1 MSGLIGFRRFACSLL
16 MGLGL
21 GSACFGQSKLLPPDQ
36 AFHVAARQTG
46 AQTVEL
52 VYSMEPGYYLY
63 RDRFSFKTDSAK
75 AKVVAVD
82 MAPPKRKHDLALDK
96 VVEYFDEAVTVKVT
110 LQVPAIA
117 SKTPIQLVTLAQGC
131 AQVGVCY
138 PPISRS
144 FVVEGS
150 RP

>member
-1 MSGLIGFRRFACSLL
+1 MSGPIGFRRLAWVLV

-36 AFHVAARQTG
+36 AFRVAARQTG
-46 AQTVEL
+46 AHVVEL

-63 RDRFSFKTDSAK
+63 KDRFSFKTDLAK

-96 VVEYFDEAVTVKVT
+96 VVEYFDEAVTVIVT
-110 LQVPAIA
+110 LQMPASA
-117 SKTPIQLVTLAQGC
+117 SKTPFQLITVAQGC

-138 PPISRS
+138 PPISRN
-144 FVVEGS
+144 FVIEGS

>member
-1 MSGLIGFRRFACSLL
+1 VSGLIGFRRFTLVLAT
-16 MGLGL
+16 GLGL
-21 GSACFGQSKLLPPDQ
+21 AGACFGQARLLPPDQ

-63 RDRFSFKTDSAK
+63 KDRFSFKTDSAK
-75 AKVVAVD
+75 VRVVAID

-96 VVEYFDEAVTVKVT
+96 VVEYFDETVTVKLN
-110 LQVPAIA
+110 LQVPVSA
-117 SKTPIQLVTLAQGC
+117 SKTSFQLVTVAQGC

-138 PPISRS
+138 PPISRN
-144 FVVEGS
+144 FVVEGN

>member
-1 MSGLIGFRRFACSLL
+1 MSGLIGFRRLACSLL

-21 GSACFGQSKLLPPDQ
+21 GPACFGQARLLPPDQ

-96 VVEYFDEAVTVKVT
+96 VVEYFDEAVTVRVT
-110 LQVPAIA
+110 LQVPASVA
-117 SKTPIQLVTLAQGC
+117 KTPFQLITMAQGC

-138 PPISRS
+138 PPIARN
-144 FVVEGS
+144 FVIEGS

>member
-1 MSGLIGFRRFACSLL
+1 MSGPFGFRRFACVLV
-16 MGLGL
+16 MGLGF
-21 GSACFGQSKLLPPDQ
+21 GSACFGQAKLLPPDQ

-46 AQTVEL
+46 AQTIEL

-63 RDRFSFKTDSAK
+63 KDRFSFKTDSAK
-75 AKVVAVD
+75 VKVVAVD

-96 VVEYFDEAVTVKVT
+96 VVEYFEESVTVKVT
-110 LQVPAIA
+110 LQVPASV
-117 SKTPIQLVTLAQGC
+117 SKIPFQLITLAQGC

-138 PPISRS
+138 PSISRS
-144 FVVEGS
+144 FVVEAS

>member
-1 MSGLIGFRRFACSLL
+1 MSGLTGLRRLACGLL

-21 GSACFGQSKLLPPDQ
+21 GSACFGQARLLPPDQ

-63 RDRFSFKTDSAK
+63 KDRFSFKTDSAK

>member
-1 MSGLIGFRRFACSLL
+1 MSGLIGFRRFACGLV

-21 GSACFGQSKLLPPDQ
+21 AGACFGQARLLPPDQ

-46 AQTVEL
+46 AQTVVL

-63 RDRFSFKTDSAK
+63 KDRFSFKTDSAR

-96 VVEYFDEAVTVKVT
+96 VVEYFDEAVTVKVSF
-110 LQVPAIA
+110 QVPGAV
-117 SKTPIQLVTLAQGC
+117 SKTPFQLITVAQGC

-138 PPISRS
+138 PPISRN
-144 FVVEGS
+144 FVVDGS

>member
-1 MSGLIGFRRFACSLL
+1 MGLRRLACGFL

-21 GSACFGQSKLLPPDQ
+21 APACFGQARLLPPDQ

-63 RDRFSFKTDSAK
+63 KDRFSFKTDSAK
-75 AKVVAVD
+75 VKVVAVD
-82 MAPPKRKHDLALDK
+82 MASPKRKHDLALDK

-117 SKTPIQLVTLAQGC
+117 SKTSFQLITVAQGC

>member
-1 MSGLIGFRRFACSLL
+1 MSGLIGFRRFACGLL

-21 GSACFGQSKLLPPDQ
+21 GPFCFGQARLLPPDQ
-36 AFHVAARQTG
+36 AFHLAARQTG
-46 AQTVEL
+46 SQTVEL

-63 RDRFSFKTDSAK
+63 KDRFSFKTDSAK
-75 AKVVAVD
+75 VKVVAVD

-96 VVEYFDEAVTVKVT
+96 VMEYFDEVVTVKIT
-110 LQVPAIA
+110 FQVPAAA
-117 SKTPIQLVTLAQGC
+117 SNSPFQLMTVAQGC

-144 FVVEGS
+144 FVVEGR